1 MRTGERGAKYARQI
15 TAYPNSCLSAN
26 EELRDSAGF
35 LATYYHGNESYST
48 RYLGDVRVRGV
59 DGVEYTVMPKVK
71 NKTKSTMA
79 TPQPKRKTA
88 MDDLLESMDE
98 LAVSA
103 AKRINDRGSARSA

>member
-1 MRTGERGAKYARQI
+1 
-15 TAYPNSCLSAN
+15 
-26 EELRDSAGF
+26 
-35 LATYYHGNESYST
+35 
-48 RYLGDVRVRGV
+48 
-59 DGVEYTVMPKVK
+59 MPKVK

-103 AKRINDRGSARSA
+103 AKRMTTEEVREVRKNINDLVDRAVDRKPRRETA